1 MENQQPQMPQTYM
14 WQSVVVTL
22 LCCLP
27 FGIAGIVNA
36 NKVSSLYAAG
46 QYEEAQK
53 ASAQAWKWTKI
64 GLILGIVAYVLSFI
78 ITGGSIFAMF
88 AMLG

>member
-1 MENQQPQMPQTYM
+1 MPQTYM
-14 WQSVVVTL
+14 WQSILVTL

-46 QYEEAQK
+46 QYELAEQ

-64 GLILGIVAYVLSFI
+64 GLILGIIAYVLSFLLF
-78 ITGGSIFAMF
+78 GGSIVAMF
-88 AMLG
+88 SMIE

>member
-1 MENQQPQMPQTYM
+1 MPQTYM
-14 WQSVVVTL
+14 WQSIVVTL

-36 NKVSSLYAAG
+36 SKVSGLYAAG

-53 ASAQAWKWTKI
+53 ASAQA
-64 GLILGIVAYVLSFI
+64 
-78 ITGGSIFAMF
+78 
-88 AMLG
+88 